1 MTARNGEEI
10 DWVVE
15 EEDVLACKE
24 RWGHEDY
31 SLERLWDKEM

>member
-1 MTARNGEEI
+1 MHNLSISKAIIYKKLYMTAKNGEEI

-24 RWGHEDY
+24 R
-31 SLERLWDKEM
+31 